1 MIRAACTLI
10 VVTLI
15 VTLGTLPVVRAY
27 ALSAFILPDL
37 LSLPWSPAV
46 LVTGGGSVESLRFS
60 RADADLI
67 LPRGNQR
74 TGGLVITLGVRP
86 LDKRDPVVSRFV
98 TALAR
103 ANVATLIVQSDRLLS
118 GAIDPDEPVNLVEA
132 FTFLRAHPRVDPDR
146 VGIFGFSA
154 GGSIAALAAADP
166 RIAQDVRVLVLIGAF
181 ADARTLAAEIQ
192 SGASLQGDG
201 SWRPWQPHPLAR
213 EVFLLGLVEDVQD
226 PYDRAELR
234 RWIEDPSY
242 RPTPT
247 SHRARLT
254 RDLLDS
260 RDAAETLRLVHA
272 LSADAGD
279 RLGSIS
285 PVEVGGRIH
294 AATILLVDR
303 SDPLV
308 PVSHTERLREAL
320 DNQSI
325 ARHTA
330 FDLFEH
336 VQPNRAVPIGILAR
350 DLGLLVD
357 AMAAMLLIVDP
368 AGF

>member
-1 MIRAACTLI
+1 MLRTAGTLI
-10 VVTLI
+10 VVAL
-15 VTLGTLPVVRAY
+15 VAALGVLPVARAY
-27 ALSAFILPDL
+27 VLSALILPDL
-37 LSLPWSPAV
+37 LALPWSPAV
-46 LVTGGGSVESLRFS
+46 LVSGSGSIEPLRFT
-60 RADADLI
+60 RADADLV

-74 TGGLVITLGVRP
+74 VGGLVITLGVRP

-98 TALAR
+98 AALAR
-103 ANVATLIVQSDRLLS
+103 ANVASLIVQSDRLLA
-118 GAIDPDEPVNLVEA
+118 GAIDPDEPLNLVEA
-132 FTFLRAHPRVDPDR
+132 FEFLRAHPRVDANR

-192 SGASLQGDG
+192 SGAALQGDG

-213 EVFLLGLVEDVQD
+213 EVFLQGLVEDVED

-234 RWIEDPSY
+234 RWVEDPSY
-242 RPTPT
+242 QPTAV

-254 RDLLDS
+254 RDLLAT
-260 RDAAETLRLVHA
+260 RDADEALRLVHA
-272 LSADAGD
+272 LSDDAGD
-279 RLGSIS
+279 RLGALS
-285 PVEVGGRIH
+285 PVEVGGRVR

-308 PVSHTERLREAL
+308 PAAHTERFRQAL
-320 DNQSI
+320 NDRAV

-336 VQPNRAVPIGILAR
+336 VQPNRSVPIVVLVR

-357 AMAAMLLIVDP
+357 AMAAMLLLVDP
-368 AGF
+368 AG